1 MLWGG
6 SPAVFDIRTETT
18 PMGAPETMMIDC
30 ANAEVGKRLGI
41 PTQAYIALSDAKRL
55 DAQAGLET
63 GMGAVLA
70 GLSGI
75 NSVSGPGMLD
85 FESCQSLEK
94 LVLDDEICAMVAR
107 LRRGIEPRDDFPARP
122 LFEELLR
129 DGHLLIADHTR
140 RHMKEQIHLPGPV
153 IERAS
158 LGRWREEGE
167 TSLGT
172 RATREVDRLLG
183 EWTPSGLPEET
194 KKALRER
201 MAAAASGAG
210 LEVLP
215 AVEE

>member
-1 MLWGG
+1 
-6 SPAVFDIRTETT
+6 
-18 PMGAPETMMIDC
+18 
-30 ANAEVGKRLGI
+30 
-41 PTQAYIALSDAKRL
+41 
-55 DAQAGLET
+55 
-63 GMGAVLA
+63 MGAVLA

-167 TSLGT
+167 TSLGA
-172 RATREVDRLLG
+172 RATREVDRLIDA
-183 EWTPSGLPEET
+183 WTPSGIPDET
-194 KKALRER
+194 KQALRER
-201 MAAAASGAG
+201 MSAAAREAG
-210 LEVLP
+210 LDALP
-215 AVEE
+215 AVEA